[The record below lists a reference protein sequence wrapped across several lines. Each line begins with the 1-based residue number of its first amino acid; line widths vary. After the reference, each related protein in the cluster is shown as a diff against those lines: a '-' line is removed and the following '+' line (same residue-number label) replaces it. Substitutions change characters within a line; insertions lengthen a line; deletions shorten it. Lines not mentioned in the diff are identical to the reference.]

1 MLNQIKTVLLL
12 GALTGLLLVIGAF
25 LGGETGIIIAFSFAV
40 LMNVVT
46 YWFSDKIV
54 LKLYRAKPIEGKHF
68 VKDIVEDVAEK
79 ANIPTPRI
87 YITPMKT
94 PNAFATGRNPKHAVV
109 AVTEG
114 LLKLLDKKEIKGV
127 LAHEIAHIKNRDMLI
142 STIAAVLAGA
152 ISMIAF
158 IARWGALFGGVGDR
172 DNIVGLLVLAILTP
186 FIALIIR
193 LAISRSR
200 EYLADATAAKTIK
213 ESEGLQS
220 ALKKIHA
227 AAIHFPL
234 RGNGV
239 TSHLFIINPFR
250 AHAFLKLFSTHP
262 PVEER
267 IKRLQNL
274 KF

>member
-1 MLNQIKTVLLL
+1 
-12 GALTGLLLVIGAF
+12 
-25 LGGETGIIIAFSFAV
+25 
-40 LMNVVT
+40 MNVIT

-54 LKLYRAKPIEGKHF
+54 LKIYRAKPIEGKHF
-68 VKDIVEDVAEK
+68 VKDIVADVAKK
-79 ANIPTPRI
+79 AGIPVPKV
-87 YITPMKT
+87 YITPMKV

-114 LLKLLDKKEIKGV
+114 LLKILDKKEIKGV
-127 LAHEIAHIKNRDMLI
+127 LAHEISHIKNRDMLI
-142 STIAAVLAGA
+142 STVAAVLAGA
-152 ISMIAF
+152 ISMIAY

-172 DNIVGLLVLAILTP
+172 DNAVGLLVLAILTP

-200 EYLADATAAKTIK
+200 EYLADETAARTIK

-220 ALKKIHA
+220 ALKKINA
-227 AAIHFPL
+227 VATRFPL

-239 TSHLFIINPFR
+239 TSHLFIVNPFK
-250 AHAFLKLFSTHP
+250 AHALLNLFSTHP
-262 PVEER
+262 PMEER
-267 IKRLQNL
+267 IKKLQSI